1 MTDKARELRTLKPFA
16 IGGTR
21 RCYIHPN
28 DPDLCVKVLRED
40 RTPEVR
46 KSQTQGFKQHLP
58 LRNFDDQWKE
68 QCAYEALMR
77 KASQVTWKHVPEY
90 FGTVDTDMGLGIVTR
105 VFRNHDGSYPLTLE
119 HLVPKGITDSLER
132 ALQEFKAWLRK
143 ELFLSRH
150 LLPHNIIV
158 VETEP
163 LAYTLVIVDGIGNS
177 EMIPISS
184 WFDFFAKRKIERKI
198 RYLDFRIGELLAPPL

>member
-1 MTDKARELRTLKPFA
+1 MPEQILELRTLKPFA

-28 DPDLCVKVLRED
+28 DSNLCVKVLRED

-46 KSQTQGFKQHLP
+46 KNQTEGFKRLLP
-58 LRNFDDQWKE
+58 PRNFDDQWKE
-68 QCAYEALMR
+68 QRAYEALIP
-77 KASQVTWKHVPEY
+77 KVTDGTWKHVPEY

-105 VFRNHDGSYPLTLE
+105 VFRNHDGSFPLTLE
-119 HLVPKGITDSLER
+119 HLVPKGITDSLEQ
-132 ALQEFKAWLRK
+132 ALQEFKDWLRK

-163 LAYTLVIVDGIGNS
+163 STCTLVIVDGIGNS

-184 WFDFFAKRKIERKI
+184 WFDFFARRKIERKI
-198 RYLDFRIGELLAPPL
+198 VYFNHRIDELLGETL

>member
-1 MTDKARELRTLKPFA
+1 MTDNTLKLRALKPFA

-46 KSQTQGFKQHLP
+46 KGQTQGFKQHLP
-58 LRNFDDQWKE
+58 IRNFDDQWKE
-68 QCAYEALMR
+68 QCAYEALMP

-105 VFRNHDGSYPLTLE
+105 VFRNHDGSFPLTLE
-119 HLVPKGITDSLER
+119 HLVPKGITDSLEQ
-132 ALQEFKAWLRK
+132 ALQEFKAWLRQ

-158 VETEP
+158 VETESSN
-163 LAYTLVIVDGIGNS
+163 YTLVIVDGIGNS

-198 RYLDFRIGELLAPPL
+198 RYLDFRISELLAPPL

>member
-1 MTDKARELRTLKPFA
+1 MFEQTLELRALKPFA

-28 DPDLCVKVLRED
+28 DSDLCVKVLRED

-68 QCAYEALMR
+68 QCAYEALMP

-119 HLVPKGITDSLER
+119 HLVPKGITDSLKG
-132 ALQEFKAWLRK
+132 ALQEFKTWLRT

-163 LAYTLVIVDGIGNS
+163 SIYTLVIVDGIGNS

-198 RYLDFRIGELLAPPL
+198 RYLDFRISELLAPPL

>member
-1 MTDKARELRTLKPFA
+1 MP
-16 IGGTR
+16 
-21 RCYIHPN
+21 
-28 DPDLCVKVLRED
+28 KV
-40 RTPEVR
+40 
-46 KSQTQGFKQHLP
+46 SQ
-58 LRNFDDQWKE
+58 D
-68 QCAYEALMR
+68 
-77 KASQVTWKHVPEY
+77 TWKHVPEY

-105 VFRNHDGSYPLTLE
+105 VFRNHDGTYPLTLE
-119 HLVPKGITDSLER
+119 HLVPKGITDSLEQ
-132 ALQEFKAWLRK
+132 ALEEFKAWLRK

-163 LAYTLVIVDGIGNS
+163 SAYTLVIVDGIGNS

-198 RYLDFRIGELLAPPL
+198 QYFDFRISELLAPSL